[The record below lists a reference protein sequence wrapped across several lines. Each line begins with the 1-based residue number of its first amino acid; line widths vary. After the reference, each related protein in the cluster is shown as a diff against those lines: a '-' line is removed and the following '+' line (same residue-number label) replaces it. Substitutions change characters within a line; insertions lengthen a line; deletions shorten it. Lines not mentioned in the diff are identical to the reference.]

1 MTYMLILLGGA
12 MVIGALW
19 LASRLRRIKRRS
31 RLLGATLPVDY
42 LDVLDRNLPLYRRM
56 PAGLREQLHGIVNV
70 LLDEKRFIGCGGLQ
84 VTDEMR
90 VTIAGHASLLLLNRP
105 GDYYPGFTSIL
116 VYPDTYVADEVSYD
130 GDVEIHEHV
139 ERVGESWHRGPVVLS
154 WQDILH
160 GLSAHGAGMNVI
172 LHEFAHKLDEQN
184 GETEG
189 LPVLHDDDHY
199 TEWTKVLGREFAT
212 LSESVA
218 TGNDSV
224 LDEYAATSPAEFF
237 AVATEAFFESSQRM
251 RDELPALYR
260 QLQRYYAIDPASWH
274 G

>member
-1 MTYMLILLGGA
+1 MLLGA
-12 MVIGALW
+12 IAAGALII
-19 LASRLRRIKRRS
+19 ALRMRRKKRRS
-31 RLLGATLPVDY
+31 RLLGTPLPDEHRQ
-42 LDVLDRNLPLYRRM
+42 VLDCNLPLYRRM
-56 PAGLREQLHGIVNV
+56 PTELRDQLHGIVNV
-70 LLDEKRFIGCGGLQ
+70 LLDEKQFIGCGGLQ

-105 GDYYPGFTSIL
+105 GDFYPGFTSIL
-116 VYPDTYVADEVSYD
+116 VYPDTYFADEITYD
-130 GDVEIHEHV
+130 GDVEVHERV

-160 GLSAHGAGMNVI
+160 SLSTHGGGMNVI

-199 TEWTKVLGREFAT
+199 PEWTEVLGREFAALT
-212 LSESVA
+212 EAVA
-218 TGNDSV
+218 SGTDTI
-224 LDEYAATSPAEFF
+224 LDDYATTSPAEFF
-237 AVATEAFFESSQRM
+237 AVATEVFFENARRM
-251 RDELPALYR
+251 REDLPELYG

-274 G
+274 E